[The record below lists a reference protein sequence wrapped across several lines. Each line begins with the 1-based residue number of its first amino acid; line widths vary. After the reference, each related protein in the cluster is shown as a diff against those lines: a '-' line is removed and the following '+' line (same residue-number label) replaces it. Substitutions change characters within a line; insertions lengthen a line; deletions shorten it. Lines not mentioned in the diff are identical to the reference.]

1 MEIYDRDIHNDMIK
15 PFENGGWSSVAD
27 SVTRKVLISDTI
39 LRLFIPQQVR
49 KMTPKL
55 LQICGC
61 EIFIVPKDVK
71 IDLDRFRKII
81 VSDL

>member
-1 MEIYDRDIHNDMIK
+1 MTHK
-15 PFENGGWSSVAD
+15 L
-27 SVTRKVLISDTI
+27 LISDTE
-39 LRLFIPQQVR
+39 LRSFTPPQVR

-55 LQICGC
+55 IQICGC